1 MVNIHVVC
9 KWMEKS
15 VTLIFICGCFS
26 FISLKYSFTS
36 DVERSVKF
44 SLKFPSEAPC
54 VWKNSNT
61 NNLRCFCINV
71 MYSSITY
78 RKYSG
83 VCVKITFGRLV
94 TLLSSHF
101 YFISI
106 QECVFGLH
114 I

>member
-1 MVNIHVVC
+1 M
-9 KWMEKS
+9 KEKLKKKKGIARLFEIAGERKGLLILAGILS

-44 SLKFPSEAPC
+44 SLKFSSEEPC
-54 VWKNSNT
+54 AWKNSNT

-78 RKYSG
+78 RRYS
-83 VCVKITFGRLV
+83 VE
-94 TLLSSHF
+94 
-101 YFISI
+101 YISMI
-106 QECVFGLH
+106 SAP
-114 I
+114 